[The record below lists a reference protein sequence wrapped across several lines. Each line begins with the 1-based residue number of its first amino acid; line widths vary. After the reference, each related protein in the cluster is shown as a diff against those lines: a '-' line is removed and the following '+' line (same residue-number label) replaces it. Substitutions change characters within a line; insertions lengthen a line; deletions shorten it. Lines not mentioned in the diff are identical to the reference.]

1 MRQPSQAEK
10 DSLAQSAA
18 DFGILLETEEP
29 EADDFELLPENEAA
43 VSAFF
48 ALDGCAWQYAPMGGL
63 IGLDYLAAKTIWEG
77 LGITLDSTAFAGVM
91 LFSKTLAEL
100 LRTD

>member
-1 MRQPSQAEK
+1 MRQPSQAER
-10 DSLAQSAA
+10 DGLAQSAA
-18 DFGILLETEEP
+18 DFGIILDDVEP

-43 VSAFF
+43 VTAFF

-63 IGLDYLAAKTIWEG
+63 IGLDYPAAKTIWDG
-77 LGITLDSTAFAGVM
+77 LGITLDSATFSGVM